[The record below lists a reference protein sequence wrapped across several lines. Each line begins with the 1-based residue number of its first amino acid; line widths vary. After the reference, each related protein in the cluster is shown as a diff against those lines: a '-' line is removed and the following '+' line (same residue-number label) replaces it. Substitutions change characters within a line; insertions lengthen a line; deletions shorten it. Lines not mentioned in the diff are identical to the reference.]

1 MNYSIDEIQ
10 SAAFKT
16 GLSKSIVQ
24 SLTDNLPHKRSSQ
37 QNKSLHVLFQ
47 NISFELNRLGM
58 EFTYNGI
65 KGIEIQTTYT
75 PEIVKEFLWKPLQNA
90 LLKKESTTKLTT
102 QDINMIFEILG
113 KYFSEKGVVIDFPSA
128 ETISHK

>member
-47 NISFELNRLGM
+47 NISFELNRIGM

-65 KGIEIQTTYT
+65 KGITLQTTYT
-75 PEIVKEFLWKPLQNA
+75 PEIVKEFIWKPLQRVM
-90 LLKKESTTKLTT
+90 LDKDSTTKLTT
-102 QDINMIFEILG
+102 SDINAIFEILG
-113 KYFSEKGVVIDFPSA
+113 RYFAEKGVVIDFPSA
-128 ETISHK
+128 ETI

>member
-47 NISFELNRLGM
+47 NISFELNRIGM

-65 KGIEIQTTYT
+65 KGMEIQTTYT
-75 PEIVKEFLWKPLQNA
+75 PEIVKEFIWRPLQKA
-90 LLKKESTTKLTT
+90 MLDKESTTKLTT
-102 QDINMIFEILG
+102 SDINAIFEILG
-113 KYFSEKGVVIDFPSA
+113 RYFAEKGVVIDFPSA
-128 ETISHK
+128 ETI

>member
-24 SLTDNLPHKRSSQ
+24 SLIDNLPAKRSSQ
-37 QNKSLHVLFQ
+37 QNRALHLLFQ
-47 NISFELNRLGM
+47 NISFELNRIGM

-75 PEIVKEFLWKPLQNA
+75 PEIVKEFLWKPLHKA

-102 QDINMIFEILG
+102 QDINMIF
-113 KYFSEKGVVIDFPSA
+113 
-128 ETISHK
+128 

>member
-24 SLTDNLPHKRSSQ
+24 SLTDNLPQKRSSQ
-37 QNKSLHVLFQ
+37 QNKSLHVLFH
-47 NISFELNRLGM
+47 NISFELNRIGM

-65 KGIEIQTTYT
+65 KGLEIQTTYT

-113 KYFSEKGVVIDFPSA
+113 KWFSEKGVVIDFPSA
-128 ETISHK
+128 ETI

>member
-1 MNYSIDEIQ
+1 MKYELEEIQ
-10 SAAFKT
+10 TAAFKT

-75 PEIVKEFLWKPLQNA
+75 PEIVKEFIWKPLQNVM
-90 LLKKESTTKLTT
+90 LKKDSTTKLTT
-102 QDINMIFEILG
+102 QDIDAIFLILG
-113 KYFSEKGVVIDFPSA
+113 RWFSEHGVVIDFPSA